1 MSMKTDINCL
11 NIDELLIH
19 PITIAGISAYYFIR
33 DV

>member
-11 NIDELLIH
+11 NIDELLIY
-19 PITIAGISAYYFIR
+19 PFKMGGISANYFIR